1 MRIISI
7 KKLQREFTTQFPE
20 SPLTAILLQENEELT
35 PEELLSKVSTWLAIL
50 NANKKK

>member
-7 KKLQREFTTQFPE
+7 KKLKREFTKQFPE

-35 PEELLSKVSTWLAIL
+35 SEELLAKVSTWLAIF